1 MRKTV
6 LMILGLSI
14 IPVFQIRAQDIS
26 GMISQQVANQ
36 ISRTVSDAISKQLA
50 DRFLYPTLKVKK
62 ESGQVRMMHLASD
75 SKLLVLKHD
84 DDSIRVWDLVSGV
97 QRPVIRFKED
107 VNALVAISTRKLV
120 AIGSDDGIISLV
132 DTFSAQV
139 QRHLKVDYGDIT
151 ALGISADETY
161 LAAAYT
167 NGKVV
172 IWDLNQYQKSNE
184 LDTDYGND
192 IKQLAFVNQNNE
204 LILAGEGGFIEKQSL
219 NNHQVVQKIN
229 EDIED
234 ITRLWVKD
242 GQDGVIF
249 EDEDGVLRTLTL
261 PPKLL
266 ARDYTDRAKDIA
278 INKDLSSLAIAL
290 EKKVVLWDI
299 VNQAF
304 FKEIGTRQN
313 FVNLF
318 FLNPGEKLLGVDDK
332 GILHLI
338 NLTSGTEILQLI
350 STETGWTIVDEQ
362 GRFDSSEPG
371 MNNVAWEAEDFE
383 IPIEDFAA
391 SHYEPGLLATHIE
404 PEPEFINEKP
414 VDVPKGIKL
423 PPEVTL
429 SIEDSKKTAGQPV
442 RIKVEAQGLGGGVK
456 QVNLYHNGK
465 RVSTDALLD
474 TRTEEQQKLIK
485 KIMSFQVVASEGEN
499 TFKVIAS
506 NEMDI
511 ESQSETLT
519 MTFEGQKPPSVLHII
534 TVGINQYKDSR
545 LNLDYSVADAMEI
558 AGVFKTAVLK
568 SYDQL
573 KQIPL
578 RDQEATRSNILTQ
591 LKQLKTLPQQDA
603 LVIYLAGHGLA
614 VNGEWYYL
622 PHETLLQDNETYY
635 TQVGISASEIQ
646 KSLADTQIQKI
657 LVMIDACYS
666 GAGLSAFRKLQ
677 DTQRHFS
684 RAMSQ
689 SVGVV
694 VMAATRK
701 DQEAAELSDL
711 GHGLFTYVVT
721 DGMKGK
727 ADFKPQNQLVS
738 AHEVAEFS
746 TQTIPQFSR
755 KYLGAAQEPTA
766 FTMGRD
772 FDLVSGSE

>member
-14 IPVFQIRAQDIS
+14 IPVLQIRAQDIS

-249 EDEDGVLRTLTL
+249 EDEDGVLRTLTR
-261 PPKLL
+261 PTKLL

-278 INKDLSSLAIAL
+278 INKDSC
-290 EKKVVLWDI
+290 
-299 VNQAF
+299 
-304 FKEIGTRQN
+304 
-313 FVNLF
+313 
-318 FLNPGEKLLGVDDK
+318 
-332 GILHLI
+332 
-338 NLTSGTEILQLI
+338 
-350 STETGWTIVDEQ
+350 
-362 GRFDSSEPG
+362 
-371 MNNVAWEAEDFE
+371 
-383 IPIEDFAA
+383 
-391 SHYEPGLLATHIE
+391 
-404 PEPEFINEKP
+404 
-414 VDVPKGIKL
+414 
-423 PPEVTL
+423 
-429 SIEDSKKTAGQPV
+429 
-442 RIKVEAQGLGGGVK
+442 
-456 QVNLYHNGK
+456 
-465 RVSTDALLD
+465 
-474 TRTEEQQKLIK
+474 
-485 KIMSFQVVASEGEN
+485 IMG
-499 TFKVIAS
+499 
-506 NEMDI
+506 
-511 ESQSETLT
+511 
-519 MTFEGQKPPSVLHII
+519 
-534 TVGINQYKDSR
+534 Y
-545 LNLDYSVADAMEI
+545 
-558 AGVFKTAVLK
+558 
-568 SYDQL
+568 
-573 KQIPL
+573 
-578 RDQEATRSNILTQ
+578 
-591 LKQLKTLPQQDA
+591 
-603 LVIYLAGHGLA
+603 
-614 VNGEWYYL
+614 
-622 PHETLLQDNETYY
+622 
-635 TQVGISASEIQ
+635 
-646 KSLADTQIQKI
+646 
-657 LVMIDACYS
+657 C
-666 GAGLSAFRKLQ
+666 
-677 DTQRHFS
+677 
-684 RAMSQ
+684 
-689 SVGVV
+689 
-694 VMAATRK
+694 
-701 DQEAAELSDL
+701 
-711 GHGLFTYVVT
+711 
-721 DGMKGK
+721 
-727 ADFKPQNQLVS
+727 
-738 AHEVAEFS
+738 
-746 TQTIPQFSR
+746 
-755 KYLGAAQEPTA
+755 
-766 FTMGRD
+766 
-772 FDLVSGSE
+772 